1 MSSKKYRWGMKLA
14 ALALSTS
21 VLFSTVESASAAT
34 YTVQSGD
41 SLWKIANQH
50 GVSYQTLM
58 NLNHLSSSNIYVGQK
73 LTINQQ
79 LSTTTKQQL
88 GVKYTFGGVKPST
101 GFDCSG
107 YITYVFN
114 QAGKSTPRKT
124 AAGFYQSAKKVSSP
138 QVGDIV
144 FFANTYKAGISHAGI
159 YIGNNQMINAS
170 NGGVTIANINN
181 AYWKKHF
188 VGYGRL

>member
-1 MSSKKYRWGMKLA
+1 MGHEISGIGIKLIR
-14 ALALSTS
+14 T
-21 VLFSTVESASAAT
+21 FSTVESASAAT

-58 NLNHLSSSNIYVGQK
+58 NLNHLTSSNIYIGQK

-79 LSTTTKQQL
+79 LSTPPNTSSKLLQVAKQQL
-88 GVKYTFGGVKPST
+88 GVKYTFGGIKPST

-114 QAGKSTPRKT
+114 QAGKSTARKT
-124 AAGFYQSAKKVSSP
+124 AAGFYQSAKK
-138 QVGDIV
+138 
-144 FFANTYKAGISHAGI
+144 
-159 YIGNNQMINAS
+159 
-170 NGGVTIANINN
+170 
-181 AYWKKHF
+181 
-188 VGYGRL
+188 